1 MDKHVGRLKRLV
13 EGLPKVEPEG
23 RQAVISAELQAVDDA
38 FRREKDALA
47 DAVHH
52 YVAARARRASAEER
66 ATLHRRAMDTLRV
79 LVAAVAHG
87 ERP

>member
-1 MDKHVGRLKRLV
+1 MNKHVARLKQLV

-52 YVAARARRASAEER
+52 YVAAHTRRASIEEK
-66 ATLHRRAMDTLRV
+66 AILHRRAMDALGA
-79 LVAAVAHG
+79 LVAAVEHRA
-87 ERP
+87 RS

>member
-13 EGLPKVEPEG
+13 EGLPKVGPEG
-23 RQAVISAELQAVDDA
+23 REAVISAELQAVDDA

-52 YVAARARRASAEER
+52 YVAVRTRRASAEER
-66 ATLHRRAMDTLRV
+66 AILHRRAMDALGV

>member
-1 MDKHVGRLKRLV
+1 MKKRVGRLKQLV
-13 EGLPKVEPEG
+13 EGLPRVEPVG

-52 YVAARARRASAEER
+52 YVVARERGASAEER
-66 ATLHRRAMDTLRV
+66 ATLHRRVMDALGA
-79 LVAAVAHG
+79 LVAAVEHR
-87 ERP
+87 ERS